1 MEQLGSNTDD
11 MERLEA
17 HQTLYKGQSNVLLIA
32 RDLGIG
38 LEEIKQ
44 SFREYVAANPLEGD
58 EWNTDVEPSWPWR

>member
-1 MEQLGSNTDD
+1 

-17 HQTLYKGQSNVLLIA
+17 HQILYKGQSNVLLMA

-38 LEEIKQ
+38 LEEMKQ

-58 EWNTDVEPSWPWR
+58 EWQLDVDPSWPWA